1 MTALKKSDP
10 GVHGMLLQGRF
21 AGCQG
26 NLYRWEAPM
35 GQDFYVTALNSESK
49 RAAVAAALTQ
59 AAGAECRFEAAQP
72 GQEEQSAGDGD
83 EEALLESLGETF
95 GKENL
100 LIQEEPK
107 A

>member
-1 MTALKKSDP
+1 MAALKKSAP

-26 NLYRWEAPM
+26 NLYRWESPM
-35 GQDFYVTALNSESK
+35 GMDFYVTALNSEAK

-59 AAGAECRFEAAQP
+59 AAGAECRFEAVQP
-72 GQEEQSAGDGD
+72 GQAEQSAGDGE

>member
-1 MTALKKSDP
+1 
-10 GVHGMLLQGRF
+10 
-21 AGCQG
+21 
-26 NLYRWEAPM
+26 M

-49 RAAVAAALTQ
+49 RAAVAEALTQ

-72 GQEEQSAGDGD
+72 GQEEQSAGDGE

-95 GKENL
+95 VKENL